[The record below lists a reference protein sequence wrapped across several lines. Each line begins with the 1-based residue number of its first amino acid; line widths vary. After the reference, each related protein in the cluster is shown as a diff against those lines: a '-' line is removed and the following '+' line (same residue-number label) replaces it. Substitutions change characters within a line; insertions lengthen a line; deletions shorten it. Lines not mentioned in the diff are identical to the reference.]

1 MTEPCRSAP
10 EQLVKLVWNWKRVL
24 KHAWS
29 IRFIV
34 IAGVLSGAEIALPL
48 IREAI
53 DVPAGVFAGLSFAA
67 TAGAFIAR
75 LVAQETVSGEVD
87 GQ

>member
-1 MTEPCRSAP
+1 M
-10 EQLVKLVWNWKRVL
+10 KLVWNWKRVL

-29 IRFIV
+29 IRLIV
-34 IAGVLSGAEIALPL
+34 LAGVLSGAEIALPL

-75 LVAQETVSGEVD
+75 LVAQETVSGSTD
-87 GQ
+87 GE

>member
-1 MTEPCRSAP
+1 M
-10 EQLVKLVWNWKRVL
+10 KLVWNWKRVL

-34 IAGVLSGAEIALPL
+34 IAGLLSGAEIALPL

-53 DVPAGVFAGLSFAA
+53 AVPAGLFAGLSFAA

-75 LVAQETVSGEVD
+75 LVAQESVSGAD
-87 GQ
+87 A

>member
-1 MTEPCRSAP
+1 M
-10 EQLVKLVWNWKRVL
+10 KLVWNWKRVL

-29 IRFIV
+29 IRLIV
-34 IAGVLSGAEIALPL
+34 LAGVLSGAEIALPL
-48 IREAI
+48 VREVI

-75 LVAQETVSGEVD
+75 LVAQESVSGASGGE
-87 GQ
+87 

>member
-1 MTEPCRSAP
+1 M
-10 EQLVKLVWNWKRVL
+10 KLVWNWKRVL

-29 IRFIV
+29 IRLIV
-34 IAGVLSGAEIALPL
+34 LAGVLSGAEIALPL

-75 LVAQETVSGEVD
+75 LVAQETVSGAAD
-87 GQ
+87 GE